1 MPDFSPEA
9 RVTGEAARVGLQAF
23 RSRASA
29 KRVRSSLIGQHPG
42 GKLDTEAGEAEDNFG
57 GVRIL

>member
-9 RVTGEAARVGLQAF
+9 RVTGEAARVGLQVAG
-23 RSRASA
+23 
-29 KRVRSSLIGQHPG
+29 VREAGAIVSDFGQHPG
-42 GKLDTEAGEAEDNFG
+42 GKLDTEARQAEDNFG